1 MVICDH
7 DCDIGMALATK
18 SSPEKTKTLLAG
30 QPDMDT
36 LLITSLKS
44 LWNYSEEVIIKIDS
58 QFHFGM

>member
-7 DCDIGMALATK
+7 DCDMGMALATK

-44 LWNYSEEVIIKIDS
+44 LWNYSEEVIIKIE
-58 QFHFGM
+58 